1 LYDGGA
7 VSTNRPSPEAIT
19 PKTVS
24 RNPIT
29 KLTMS
34 FCRFCNEPGKAPT
47 VAHRTVEDVLAE
59 ATQLYDAGVRHFRL
73 GQQTCFFSY
82 QGRSEE
88 AIRALLTGIPEECP
102 ELEMLADRGRR
113 WWATDLSPSLSRR
126 TSRVWTRE
134 TR

>member
-88 AIRALLTGIPEECP
+88 APRP
-102 ELEMLADRGRR
+102 ADRDSGGVPGAGDACRPG
-113 WWATDLSPSLSRR
+113 TSLVGDRPQSVLI
-126 TSRVWTRE
+126 TADIE
-134 TR
+134 GLDA